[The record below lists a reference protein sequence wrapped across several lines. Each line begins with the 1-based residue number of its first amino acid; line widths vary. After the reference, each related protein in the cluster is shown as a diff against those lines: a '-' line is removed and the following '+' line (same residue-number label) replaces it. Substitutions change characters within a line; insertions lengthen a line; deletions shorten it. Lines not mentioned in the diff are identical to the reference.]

1 MKTWITGCLLLLAV
15 TNAGAQQKKRPGITP
30 DHLKLQYAGSIG
42 FISVGAGYEWAK
54 KKIHGDLYY
63 GYVPAAV
70 GGVDIH
76 SVTGKFTWRPFSKT
90 LDNDVQLDLLTTG
103 MLLNYA
109 FGRRYHLFS
118 RTKYSFVYYG
128 FPTAAHINFF
138 VGGGISK
145 KRTGLYYELG
155 ITDRDLV
162 SYANNTRNIHF
173 FEIVNIGIGARYRL
187 R

>member
-1 MKTWITGCLLLLAV
+1 MRHLFAAGCLLLLSLMAI
-15 TNAGAQQKKRPGITP
+15 AQPGKRPGITP

-63 GYVPAAV
+63 GYVPAGV

-76 SVTGKFTWRPFSKT
+76 SVSAKFTWLPVSKK
-90 LDNDVQLDLLTTG
+90 LENDVKLDLLTTG
-103 MLLNYA
+103 FLVNYA
-109 FGRRYHLFS
+109 FGRNYHLFS

-128 FPTAAHINFF
+128 FPTAAHVAVFL
-138 VGGGISK
+138 GGAISRK
-145 KRTGLYYELG
+145 KLGLYYELG
-155 ITDRDLV
+155 ITDRDLS
-162 SYANNTRNIHF
+162 SYVTNANAIGF
-173 FEIVNIGIGARYRL
+173 FEIVNIGIGARYSL